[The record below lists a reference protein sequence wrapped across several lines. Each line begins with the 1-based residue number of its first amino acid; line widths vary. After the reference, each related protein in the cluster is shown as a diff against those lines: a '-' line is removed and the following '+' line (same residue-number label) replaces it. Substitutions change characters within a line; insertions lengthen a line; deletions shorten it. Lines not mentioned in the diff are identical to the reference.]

1 MKTAAEY
8 VESLRARELVL
19 WVDGARVADVR
30 STAGKPLVTTTFHK
44 GLHVAAHV
52 VELGPRER
60 VRLTFRL
67 EGIRGEDVTV
77 RTTPGP
83 AEGRFETHY
92 PACTK

>member
-1 MKTAAEY
+1 MYAPP
-8 VESLRARELVL
+8 
-19 WVDGARVADVR
+19 GARVADVR
-30 STAGKPLVTTTFHK
+30 STAGKPLATTTFHK

-67 EGIRGEDVTV
+67 EGIRDGDVTL